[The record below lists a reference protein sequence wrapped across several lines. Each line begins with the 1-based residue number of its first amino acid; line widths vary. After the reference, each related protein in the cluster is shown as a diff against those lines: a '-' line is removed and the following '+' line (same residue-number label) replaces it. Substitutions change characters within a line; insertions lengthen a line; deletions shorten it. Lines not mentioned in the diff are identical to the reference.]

1 MENLHLLFRA
11 SFKNITST
19 QCLTSDCHTRL
30 KLTLY
35 SFIWGIFKFIE
46 DEKKI
51 HETLQCQ
58 DTCPKMILISH

>member
-19 QCLTSDCHTRL
+19 QCLTSDCHTRP

-51 HETLQCQ
+51 HAVKHFNVKTHAL
-58 DTCPKMILISH
+58 K